1 MFKVGVYYY
10 IIMNCLYLISD
21 IKTSG
26 FLVEIL
32 DIFSLVCI
40 LFGVYTI
47 ISKNPIVSVLFLI
60 GLFSTISCYLILI
73 GLSFIGISYLLV
85 YVGAVSIL
93 FIFILMLINVRISEL
108 LSGTNN
114 YLPLAILSI
123 IPFVYILGQ
132 NISFNFIQ
140 FNFINYFYNS
150 FFEKLYNIN
159 QEQNQYF
166 YNIIDYKQEI
176 IYASGNNWDTV
187 LMDVTNITSIGNI
200 MYSTYSIWLIIASI
214 ILLLAMV
221 GAIAITISEKKN

>member
-1 MFKVGVYYY
+1 MS
-10 IIMNCLYLISD
+10 CLYLISD
-21 IKTSG
+21 IKTNG

-32 DIFSLVCI
+32 DILSLICI

-73 GLSFIGISYLLV
+73 GLNFIGISYLLV

-93 FIFILMLINVRISEL
+93 FIFILMLINIRISEL

-114 YLPLAILSI
+114 SLPLAVLSV
-123 IPFVYILGQ
+123 IPFIYILGQ
-132 NISFNFIQ
+132 NISFNYIQ
-140 FNFINYFYNS
+140 FGFVNYFYNS
-150 FFEKLYNIN
+150 FFEKLYNIKL
-159 QEQNQYF
+159 EKSQYF
-166 YNIIDYKQEI
+166 YNIIDYKQQI
-176 IYASGNNWDTV
+176 IYSSASNWDTV

-200 MYSTYSIWLIIASI
+200 MYSAYSIWLIIVSI

>member
-1 MFKVGVYYY
+1 
-10 IIMNCLYLISD
+10 MNCLYLISD
-21 IKTSG
+21 IKTNG

-32 DIFSLVCI
+32 DLLSLVCI

-93 FIFILMLINVRISEL
+93 FIFILMLINIRISEL

-114 YLPLAILSI
+114 SLPLAVLSV
-123 IPFVYILGQ
+123 IPFIYILGQ
-132 NISFNFIQ
+132 NISFNYIQ
-140 FNFINYFYNS
+140 FGFVNYFYNS
-150 FFEKLYNIN
+150 FFEKLYNIK

-166 YNIIDYKQEI
+166 YNIIDYKQQI
-176 IYASGNNWDTV
+176 TYSSASNWDTV

-200 MYSTYSIWLIIASI
+200 MYSAYSIWLIIVSI

>member
-1 MFKVGVYYY
+1 
-10 IIMNCLYLISD
+10 MNSLYLIYD
-21 IKTSG
+21 LKTNG

-32 DIFSLVCI
+32 DILSLVCI
-40 LFGVYTI
+40 LFGIYTI

-93 FIFILMLINVRISEL
+93 FIFILMLIDIRISEL
-108 LSGTNN
+108 LSDTNN
-114 YLPLAILSI
+114 YLPLAMLSV

-132 NISFNFIQ
+132 NISFNYVQ
-140 FNFINYFYNS
+140 FGFINYFYNS
-150 FFEKLYNIN
+150 FFEKLYNIK
-159 QEQNQYF
+159 QGQNQYF
-166 YNIIDYKQEI
+166 YNIIDYKQQI
-176 IYASGNNWDTV
+176 IYTSANNWDTV

-200 MYSTYSIWLIIASI
+200 MYSTYSIWLLIASI

-221 GAIAITISEKKN
+221 GSILITINSSKDL